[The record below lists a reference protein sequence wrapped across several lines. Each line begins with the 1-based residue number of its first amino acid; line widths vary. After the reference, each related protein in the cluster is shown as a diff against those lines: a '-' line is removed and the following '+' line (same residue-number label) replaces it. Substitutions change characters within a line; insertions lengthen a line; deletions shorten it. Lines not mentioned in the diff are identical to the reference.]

1 MKWQKDGH
9 FIEVL
14 YAVFLAFCLVLLSS
28 CAHDPK
34 LEAKIQSERAA
45 QPVVPPGPALQKES
59 LMIIESAPLGEKEK
73 AALKDIQESASA
85 DMQKLR
91 DEEAQLRLL
100 LIKQLVNPNAS
111 DREVEGIKKR
121 ILETSRK
128 GDKRWLSALDEARK
142 VIGRRDEQDAK
153 FYRAFLQDPLP
164 PE

>member
-1 MKWQKDGH
+1 
-9 FIEVL
+9 
-14 YAVFLAFCLVLLSS
+14 
-28 CAHDPK
+28 
-34 LEAKIQSERAA
+34 
-45 QPVVPPGPALQKES
+45 
-59 LMIIESAPLGEKEK
+59 MIIESAPLGEKEK